1 MRAWVREGY
10 GLDALALRDVPDP
23 PLDPDAVLVRV
34 RATSVNAAEWY
45 GSNGG
50 GLVIRA
56 ATGWRAPRK
65 PLFGVDFAGV
75 VEAVGERF
83 DGDLAPGDEVLGGRD
98 GAYAELVCVKNGVVR
113 KPPGVTFE
121 EAGGVAIAGTTALQA
136 VRDHAGVRAGQR
148 VLLNGA
154 SGGVGT
160 FALQIL
166 KAYGAE
172 VTAVCST
179 GKVEQAR
186 QLGADRVLDYTRED
200 FTRTGER
207 YDAVVDVGGGRS
219 FREVARVLAPEAPVV
234 VAGVGNVKP
243 GFVGPIGQLV
253 RMKGGGL
260 AARRRCVFFV
270 AKINRADMQELADL
284 MADGRV
290 RTVVEDTFPFERLPD
305 ALRRLGRGGAAGKLV
320 VRL

>member
-1 MRAWVREGY
+1 VRAWLREGY
-10 GLDALALRDVPDP
+10 GLDALALREVPDS
-23 PLDPDAVLVRV
+23 PLDPEGVLVRV

-50 GLVIRA
+50 PLVVRA
-56 ATGWRAPRK
+56 ATGLRAPRT
-65 PLFGVDFAGV
+65 PGFGVDFSGV

-83 DGDLAPGDEVLGGRD
+83 DGDLAPGDEVMGGRD
-98 GAYAELVCVKNGVVR
+98 GAYAELVSVKNGVVR
-113 KPPGVTFE
+113 KPPSVSFE

-136 VRDHAGVRAGQR
+136 LRDHAGVRSGMK
-148 VLLNGA
+148 VLVNGA

-160 FALQIL
+160 FTLQIA
-166 KAYGAE
+166 KAMGAE

-186 QLGADRVLDYTRED
+186 ELGADRVVDYTRED
-200 FTRTGER
+200 FTRSGER

-219 FREVARVLAPEAPVV
+219 FRELRRVLADDAPVV
-234 VAGVGNVKP
+234 VVGLGNVK
-243 GFVGPIGQLV
+243 GGLVGPIGPLV
-253 RMKGGGL
+253 RIKAGGL
-260 AARRRCVFFV
+260 IARRRCIFFV
-270 AKINRADMQELADL
+270 AKITRADMQELADL

-305 ALRRLGRGGAAGKLV
+305 ALRRLGAGGLAGKLV
-320 VRL
+320 VTV